1 MALTVGRLEQ
11 MEQLANLGDSR
22 MTGFCPYCADEP
34 RTRDH
39 VPAKVFL
46 DPPYPENLPKVEAC
60 LRCNNGSSLDEEY
73 LACLIACVIGGGV
86 EDTVIGREKIRRILN
101 ERPGLRERLRQS
113 HGVTS
118 AGTVFTIEP
127 DRVRNVVVKL
137 ARGHAAFELNEPQLG
152 QPAVVG
158 YVPLHLLDP
167 EQRSGFENPP
177 TPANWPEVGSRAL
190 QRAVVSAKFGLTDW
204 VEVQPDRYRY
214 LAFSG
219 DGVAVRMVLSEYL
232 ACEVRWSEGDYS

>member
-1 MALTVGRLEQ
+1 MAVTVGRLKR
-11 MEQLANLGDSR
+11 MEQLANLGDYR

-34 RTRDH
+34 TTGDH

-73 LACLIACVIGGGV
+73 LACLIACVIGGGI
-86 EDTVIGREKIRRILN
+86 EDGMIGREKIRRILN
-101 ERPGLRERLRQS
+101 ERPGLRERLRQAR
-113 HGVTS
+113 GTAS
-118 AGTVFTIEP
+118 AETIFSIEA

-152 QPAVVG
+152 EPAAVG

-167 EQRSGFENPP
+167 EQREGFENPP
-177 TPANWPEVGSRAL
+177 TPRAWPEVGSRAL
-190 QRAVVSAKFGLTDW
+190 QRAVVIATFGLTDW

-219 DGVAVRMVLSEYL
+219 DGVVVRVVLSEYL
-232 ACEVRWSEGDYS
+232 ACEVIWHD